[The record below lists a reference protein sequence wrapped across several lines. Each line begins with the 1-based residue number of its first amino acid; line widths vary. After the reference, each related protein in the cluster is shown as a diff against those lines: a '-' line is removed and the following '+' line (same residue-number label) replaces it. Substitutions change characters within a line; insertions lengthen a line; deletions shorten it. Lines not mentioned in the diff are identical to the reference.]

1 MWRKIKKDDIKRG
14 TVIRITGMSDTAY
27 NGATII
33 AVSDNYTHN
42 GARTSPHEDVRIA
55 RPMAYAHDHFDSR
68 SPMLSCE
75 VFEMT
80 VERMCKENTDIEV
93 WECGNGAVDTMTT

>member
-1 MWRKIKKDDIKRG
+1 MWRKIKIDDIKRG
-14 TVIRITGMSDTAY
+14 TVIRITAMSDTAY

-33 AVSDNYTHN
+33 AIN
-42 GARTSPHEDVRIA
+42 GNDVRLA
-55 RPMAYAHDHFDSR
+55 RPMAYAHDNFDSR

-80 VERMCKENTDIEV
+80 AERMCKENTDIEV
-93 WECGNGAVDTMTT
+93 WDSPVLGVRTMTT

>member
-1 MWRKIKKDDIKRG
+1 MWRKIKIDDIKRG
-14 TVIRITGMSDTAY
+14 TVIRITAMSDTAY

-33 AVSDNYTHN
+33 AIN
-42 GARTSPHEDVRIA
+42 GNDVRLA

-80 VERMCKENTDIEV
+80 AERMCKENTDIEV